1 VWGLYK
7 KGKMDKLTCC
17 DHKKEVL
24 NRLARAEGHLKKVK
38 SMVENDDYCIDIITQ
53 SLAVQSALRSI
64 DDVVLANHLETCVKD
79 AFINKKNVSE
89 KINELKTTIK
99 FMRK

>member
-1 VWGLYK
+1 
-7 KGKMDKLTCC
+7 MDKLTCC